1 MQVRSLSIRRYWGK
15 MKKKEVIQFPPQ
27 RALIKSAQLKKK
39 KEKKFSRER
48 KRAVQS
54 RLDEFRFI
62 RKSLCGAHIFWHIT
76 DHKLKRKKFEQRTS
90 QTSQ

>member
-1 MQVRSLSIRRYWGK
+1 MLLGENEKERSDTVSSSTRSDRK
-15 MKKKEVIQFPPQ
+15 PTVEKKND
-27 RALIKSAQLKKK
+27 
-39 KEKKFSRER
+39 KKFSRER

>member
-1 MQVRSLSIRRYWGK
+1 
-15 MKKKEVIQFPPQ
+15 MKNKEAIQFPPQ
-27 RALIKSAQLKKK
+27 RALIGRAQLKKIND
-39 KEKKFSRER
+39 KKFNRER

-62 RKSLCGAHIFWHIT
+62 RKLIKSLCGAHIFWHIT